1 MAQPL
6 IRVVDLTKDYVLG
19 DNVVHAL
26 AGVSLDIAAGDF
38 VAVMGPSGSGK
49 STFMN
54 MVGCLDRP
62 TSGSY
67 WLAGEDVAHMSADQ
81 LAAVRNRRIGFVF
94 QQFNLLPRTSALENV
109 ELPLMYANV
118 SVKDR
123 HSRAMDKLKQVSL
136 EQRADHQPSQLSG
149 GQQQRVAIARA
160 LVNNPALILADE
172 PTGALDSRTSVE
184 IMALLQQLNADGMT
198 IVLVTHE
205 QDVAA
210 FASREV
216 HFLDGKVTTD
226 ERQSP
231 RSAHAVLA
239 ELDAAHASGEP
250 HSRIRRPPPAPERS
264 AWARP

>member
-1 MAQPL
+1 MTEPL
-6 IRVVDLTKDYVLG
+6 IRVVDLTKDYFLG

-26 AGVSLDIAAGDF
+26 AGVTLDIAAGEF

-54 MVGCLDRP
+54 MIGCLDRP

-67 WLAGEDVAHMSADQ
+67 RLAGEDVARMSADE
-81 LAAVRNRRIGFVF
+81 LAAVRNQRIGFVF
-94 QQFNLLPRTSALENV
+94 QQFNLLARTTALENV
-109 ELPLMYANV
+109 ELPLMYAHV
-118 SVKDR
+118 SVSDR
-123 HSRAMDKLKQVSL
+123 HARAMDKLKQVGL
-136 EQRADHQPSQLSG
+136 GDRYDHQPSQLSG

-184 IMALLQQLNADGMT
+184 IMSLLQELNGGGMT

-205 QDVAA
+205 HDVAA

-216 HFLDGKVTTD
+216 HFRDGKVVSD
-226 ERQSP
+226 ARQTP
-231 RSAHAVLA
+231 RLA
-239 ELDAAHASGEP
+239 RDALAQLDRELRMTA
-250 HSRIRRPPPAPERS
+250 
-264 AWARP
+264 

>member
-1 MAQPL
+1 MTEPL
-6 IRVVDLTKDYVLG
+6 IRVDGLTKDYVLG

-26 AGVSLDIAAGDF
+26 AGVSMTIEAGEF

-54 MVGCLDRP
+54 MIGCLDRP

-67 WLAGEDVAHMSADQ
+67 WIAGEDAARMNADD

-94 QQFNLLPRTSALENV
+94 QQFNLLARTSALENV

-118 SVKDR
+118 PMQER
-123 HSRAMDKLKQVSL
+123 HARALAKLKLVGLGERS
-136 EQRADHQPSQLSG
+136 DHQPSQLSG

-160 LVNNPALILADE
+160 LVNDPALILADE

-205 QDVAA
+205 HDVAA
-210 FASREV
+210 FASRLV
-216 HFLDGKVTTD
+216 MFRDGRIVSD
-226 ERQSP
+226 ERQAP
-231 RSAHAVLA
+231 TSAA
-239 ELDAAHASGEP
+239 EALRALDRGAEV
-250 HSRIRRPPPAPERS
+250 PA
-264 AWARP
+264 